1 MWFYCRGYCPCYEIK
16 PHIAGWSEPG
26 ARQFSFVFLD
36 VLMMQIFSRFRLLV
50 LMSLSLGAF
59 VVHSVALATS
69 YEDSIAKR
77 LAPVDDVCVK
87 GEECAAALQVAAAGP
102 RSGEEVYNTFCLA
115 CHASGAAGAPK
126 FRDAADWSA
135 RLGKGLETLYA
146 NSINGINAMP
156 AKGLC
161 GNCSDE
167 EIQAAVNHM
176 IEGL

>member
-1 MWFYCRGYCPCYEIK
+1 
-16 PHIAGWSEPG
+16 
-26 ARQFSFVFLD
+26 
-36 VLMMQIFSRFRLLV
+36 MMQIFSRVRLLV
-50 LMSLSLGAF
+50 LLSLSLAAVMF
-59 VVHSVALATS
+59 HAVVMATS
-69 YEDSIAKR
+69 YEDSIAAR
-77 LAPVDDVCVK
+77 LAPVGEVCVK
-87 GEECAAALQVAAAGP
+87 GEECAASLQVAAAGP

-126 FRDAADWSA
+126 FRDAGDWSA

-146 NSINGINAMP
+146 NSINGINGMP

-167 EIQAAVNHM
+167 EIQVAVDHM